1 MTRLMFGNLSAKQ
14 MCERLGIEYTE
25 AIAEMEK
32 YREETCSRVVGNN
45 VWHCYD
51 KPLYLQVGT
60 DEMVDKWCSLLA
72 PVSGK
77 MIEEI
82 RVGG

>member
-1 MTRLMFGNLSAKQ
+1 MRIMFGNLSAKQ

-32 YREETCSRVVGNN
+32 YREKKCDLVANNN

-51 KPLYLQVGT
+51 MPFYIQVGT
-60 DEMVDKWCSLLA
+60 QEMADKWCSLLA